1 MRIVLFCENKYA
13 IDIVYPIHQEAV
25 KFKEHEVLWYV
36 HLPKIPYFPL
46 KNEVTYT
53 SSIQT
58 VYDFAP
64 DAIFVPGN
72 IVPYYLQGVKVQI
85 FHGYAAEKK
94 DHWIIRRY
102 FDLYLTQG
110 PFFTKKFKEL
120 SLKYGDFEVAET
132 GWPKQ
137 DWIKA
142 HWNEFDTERE
152 ELLQRHNK
160 KQIVLYAP
168 TFSPSL
174 TSLPALKEALVN
186 LTKKEDIV
194 LLLKFHPLTGKDWID
209 EYKQLAEEEE
219 HIIWIDD
226 FNVTK
231 YQLMSDVM
239 ISDTS
244 STVYEFLLL
253 GRPVITFRSIAKDIH
268 WTNIMEPSELQEA
281 FHASQYDKGNIAKR
295 RWVVENY
302 DPYLDGKVVQRMLS
316 AVSDYIKRHGVP
328 QERKLNFW
336 RKYTSI
342 KTFGRINKRK
352 NQT

>member
-13 IDIVYPIHQEAV
+13 IDIVYPIYQEAV
-25 KFKEHEVLWYV
+25 KVKENKVLWYV
-36 HLPKIPYFPL
+36 HSSNIPNFPL
-46 KNEVTYT
+46 GGKVTHT

-174 TSLPALKEALVN
+174 TSLPVLKEALVD

-194 LLLKFHPLTGKDWID
+194 LLLKFHPLTKKEWVD
-209 EYKQLAEEEE
+209 EYKQLTKEEE
-219 HIIWIDD
+219 HIVWIDD

-253 GRPVITFRSIAKDIH
+253 GRPVITYRTIAKDIY
-268 WTNIMEPSELQEA
+268 WTNILEASHLQEA
-281 FHASQYDKGNIAKR
+281 FHTSQHNLEDIEKR
-295 RWVVENY
+295 RWIVTNY
-302 DPYLDGKVVQRMLS
+302 DPYLDGKVAHRMLS
-316 AVSDYIKRHGVP
+316 AVEDYIKKYGVP
-328 QERKLNFW
+328 KKRKLNLW

-342 KTFGRINKRK
+342 KVFGRIKKRK
-352 NQT
+352 TQN